1 MLRLHMLGGLSL
13 DRSTDSQR
21 TPLNGAAVQRRPLAL
36 LAFLATAGVRGRSRD
51 EVMLHL
57 WPDSTPA
64 RARNVLKQTFYA
76 LRRDLGEPEL
86 FIVQD
91 DRFRIN
97 PDVLTNDVSDLEAAL
112 DRGETEGA
120 LALYRGPFLDGV
132 SLGDV
137 PEFERWVRSERE
149 RLAARIESA
158 RAGDVDARPSS
169 IEITA
174 DAIPTRPPQRRA
186 RTRLIARGGVAAL
199 VAVTSLGA
207 LQTMRR
213 VRDNASLDAAVDPA
227 VLAVVPFRVAGADS
241 SLAFLGTGMV
251 DLLAAQLSSEPD
263 GVLRAVDP
271 RAALSAWQRVTAGNG
286 AELSPGVAVRTAQQL
301 RAGRVL
307 VGSVMGTSSRLVLA
321 AQILSVPGGAIM
333 GTASVSGIA
342 DSLPAL
348 VDRLGATLLLGS
360 DPAVGPVARSVL
372 GATPLAGVR
381 DYVEGQTEYRL
392 GHYDDAVRR
401 FSRALSTDSTF
412 APAALGLARAAG
424 WAGTM
429 LPVIDRAAQLAWAHR
444 DRLAPPARLALLASF
459 GGPDALARGY
469 VPDTTAIAAWERAA
483 EADPDNPEVWYQV
496 GDRYLHLGPQAGVAS
511 SLERAQAALH
521 RAVSLDP
528 MYAPAVVH
536 LVQVAA
542 RVGDTATA
550 HQVGAQLLRHD
561 STSEAAEIVRWR
573 MAVALGDST
582 TLLALRAR
590 LARLPTGALHAIL
603 ATAECDAVD
612 LGDADRAIAEML
624 RRAATPAEREF
635 ALLHAHAYALNRG
648 RWNDALRATE
658 ALGDVD
664 PAPRW
669 HLRIRVLDALYAG
682 GDSAAARAAAD
693 SLRRFADGPLARDA
707 HARDTQYE
715 DIAVV
720 AQWELWHGDRR
731 TLARALDHLSAGKA
745 PGDTPRRVV
754 ANRVAAA
761 LLHAVAANMNGARD
775 LAAVEALDT
784 LLVTESAATYDWPRL
799 YPNLAAAHLFVL
811 NGRPDRALV
820 AARRRVPF
828 FPEGMYLTPSLAIEA
843 TLRAQLGD
851 TAGAVVVRHRVEA
864 LQHT

>member
-1 MLRLHMLGGLSL
+1 MLGGLSL
-13 DRSTDSQR
+13 DRSTETGR
-21 TPLNGAAVQRRPLAL
+21 TPLIGAAVQRRPLAL
-36 LAFLATAGVRGRSRD
+36 LAFLATAGARGRSRD

-57 WPDSTPA
+57 WPDNTPP
-64 RARNVLKQTFYA
+64 RARNVLKQTLYA
-76 LRRDLGEPEL
+76 LRRNLGAPDL

-91 DRFRIN
+91 DRIRIN
-97 PDVLTNDVSDLEAAL
+97 PTILTNDVADLEAAL
-112 DRGETEGA
+112 DVGQTGRA
-120 LALYRGPFLDGV
+120 LALYRGPFLDGA
-132 SLGDV
+132 SLGV
-137 PEFERWVRSERE
+137 PEFERWARSERE
-149 RLAARIESA
+149 RLATRIEAA
-158 RAGDVDARPSS
+158 RAADIDGCPSASDVIPDAMPAR
-169 IEITA
+169 
-174 DAIPTRPPQRRA
+174 RPQRRA
-186 RTRLIARGGVAAL
+186 RTRLLARGGIAAL
-199 VAVTSLGA
+199 VAVTSVGA
-207 LQTMRR
+207 LQTVRR
-213 VRDNASLDAAVDPA
+213 VRDTASHPAAVDA
-227 VLAVVPFRVAGADS
+227 TVIAVVPFGVAGADS
-241 SLAFLGTGMV
+241 SLAFLGPGMV
-251 DLLAAQLSSEPD
+251 DLLAAQLSGEPD

-301 RAGRVL
+301 GAGRVL

-321 AQILSVPGGAIM
+321 AQILSVPGGAIV

-401 FSRALSTDSTF
+401 FSRALATDSTF

-469 VPDTTAIAAWERAA
+469 VPDTTSIAAWERAA
-483 EADPDNPEVWYQV
+483 EADPENPEMWYQV
-496 GDRYLHLGPQAGVAS
+496 GDRYLHLGTEIGIAS
-511 SLERAQAALH
+511 ALERAQVALR
-521 RAVSLDP
+521 RAVTLDP
-528 MYAPAVVH
+528 SYAPAVVH

-542 RVGDTATA
+542 RIGDTATV
-550 HQVGAQLLRHD
+550 HRVGAQLLRHD

-573 MAVALGDST
+573 MAVALGDSNA
-582 TLLALRAR
+582 LLALRAR
-590 LARLPTGALHAIL
+590 IGQLPSGALHAIL

-612 LGDADRAIAEML
+612 LGDADGAIAEML
-624 RRAATPAEREF
+624 RRAATPAERAF

-658 ALGDVD
+658 ALGEVD

-669 HLRIRVLDALYAG
+669 HIRIRVLDALYAG
-682 GDSAAARAAAD
+682 GDSSAARAAAD
-693 SLRRFADGPLARDA
+693 SLRGFADAPLARDA

-720 AQWELWHGDRR
+720 TQWRLWHGDHR
-731 TLARALDHLSAGKA
+731 TLARALGRLSARNV

-754 ANRVAAA
+754 ANRAAAA
-761 LLHAVAANMNGARD
+761 LLRAIAANTNGARD
-775 LAAVEALDT
+775 LAVVEALDT

-799 YPNLAAAHLFVL
+799 YPNLAAARMFVL
-811 NGRPDRALV
+811 NGHPDRALA

-828 FPEGMYLTPSLAIEA
+828 FPEAMYLAPSLAMEA
-843 TLRAQLGD
+843 RLRTQLGD
-851 TAGAVVVRHRVEA
+851 SVGAEAVRRRVDA
-864 LQHT
+864 LQRK